1 MALIPVEEVV
11 EAKMGPY
18 LDSIKDPEKRKE
30 VVQGYVDAAKES
42 IESAVKEAESLIE
55 SINTSLKGVTMAVP
69 TIITQVASLA
79 GMIDPVAKAAQL
91 TTIKQS
97 VDTLKDNISRA
108 SSQLQQVM
116 SIGTQIGVPIPGA
129 SALTGAISAASS
141 LISTI
146 PL

>member
-30 VVQGYVDAAKES
+30 VVQEYVDAAKES

-69 TIITQVASLA
+69 TIIIQVASLA

-97 VDTLKDNISRA
+97 VDTLKDNLSRA

>member
-97 VDTLKDNISRA
+97 VDTLKDNLSRA

-141 LISTI
+141 LIGTI

>member
-1 MALIPVEEVV
+1 MALISVEEVV

-30 VVQGYVDAAKES
+30 VVKGYVDASRES
-42 IESAVKEAESLIE
+42 IESTVKEAESLME

-69 TIITQVASLA
+69 TIITQVASLSA
-79 GMIDPVAKAAQL
+79 MIDPTAKAAQL

-97 VDTLKDNISRA
+97 VDTLKDNLSRA

-129 SALTGAISAASS
+129 SALTGAISVASS
-141 LISTI
+141 LIGTI

>member
-79 GMIDPVAKAAQL
+79 GMLDPVAKAAQL

-97 VDTLKDNISRA
+97 VDTLKDNLSRA

>member
-11 EAKMGPY
+11 EAKIGPY

-42 IESAVKEAESLIE
+42 IESAVKEAESLME

-97 VDTLKDNISRA
+97 VDTLKDNLSRA

>member
-30 VVQGYVDAAKES
+30 VVQGYVDAARDS
-42 IESAVKEAESLIE
+42 IESTVKEAESLMD
-55 SINTSLKGVTMAVP
+55 SINTSIQGVTMAVP
-69 TIITQVASLA
+69 TIIIQVGSLVA
-79 GMIDPVAKAAQL
+79 MIDPTAKAAQL

-97 VDTLKDNISRA
+97 VDTLKDNLSRA

-116 SIGTQIGVPIPGA
+116 TISTQLGVPIPGA
-129 SALTGAISAASS
+129 SALTGAISAAYA

>member
-42 IESAVKEAESLIE
+42 IESAVKEAESLME
-55 SINTSLKGVTMAVP
+55 SIKTSIQGVTMAVP
-69 TIITQVASLA
+69 TIIVQVGSLVA
-79 GMIDPVAKAAQL
+79 MLDPTAKAAQL

-97 VDTLKDNISRA
+97 VDTLKDNLSRA

-116 SIGTQIGVPIPGA
+116 TIGTQLGVPIPGA

-141 LISTI
+141 LIGTI

>member
-18 LDSIKDPEKRKE
+18 LDSIKDPEKRKA
-30 VVQGYVDAAKES
+30 VVQGYVEAAKES

-79 GMIDPVAKAAQL
+79 GMLDPVAKAAQL

-97 VDTLKDNISRA
+97 VDTLKDSLSRA

>member
-1 MALIPVEEVV
+1 MALISVEEVV

-30 VVQGYVDAAKES
+30 VVHGYVDASRES
-42 IESAVKEAESLIE
+42 IESTVKEAESLME

-69 TIITQVASLA
+69 TIITQVASLSA
-79 GMIDPVAKAAQL
+79 MIDPTAKAAQL

-97 VDTLKDNISRA
+97 VDTLKDNLSRA

-116 SIGTQIGVPIPGA
+116 SIGTQMGVPIPGA
-129 SALTGAISAASS
+129 SALTGAISVASS
-141 LISTI
+141 LIGTI

>member
-1 MALIPVEEVV
+1 MALISVEEVV
-11 EAKMGPY
+11 EAKMGSY

-42 IESAVKEAESLIE
+42 IESAVKEAESLME
-55 SINTSLKGVTMAVP
+55 SINTSIKGVTMAVP
-69 TIITQVASLA
+69 TIITQVASLSA
-79 GMIDPVAKAAQL
+79 MIDPTAKVAQL

-97 VDTLKDNISRA
+97 VDTLKDNLSRA

-116 SIGTQIGVPIPGA
+116 SISTQIGVPIPGV
-129 SALTGAISAASS
+129 SDLTGAISVASS
-141 LISTI
+141 LIGTI

>member
-30 VVQGYVDAAKES
+30 VVQGYVDAAKDS
-42 IESAVKEAESLIE
+42 IESAVKEAESLMD
-55 SINTSLKGVTMAVP
+55 SINTSIQGVTMAVP
-69 TIITQVASLA
+69 TIIIQVGSLVA
-79 GMIDPVAKAAQL
+79 MVDPTAKAAQL

-97 VDTLKDNISRA
+97 VDTLKDNLSRA

-116 SIGTQIGVPIPGA
+116 TISTQLGVPIPGA
-129 SALTGAISAASS
+129 SALTGAISAAST

>member
-1 MALIPVEEVV
+1 MALISVEEVV

-30 VVQGYVDAAKES
+30 VVQGYVDASKES
-42 IESAVKEAESLIE
+42 IESTIKEAESLME

-69 TIITQVASLA
+69 TIITQVASLSA
-79 GMIDPVAKAAQL
+79 MIDPTAKAAQL

-97 VDTLKDNISRA
+97 VDTLKDNLSRA

-116 SIGTQIGVPIPGA
+116 SIGTQMGVPIPGA
-129 SALTGAISAASS
+129 SALTGAISVASS
-141 LISTI
+141 LIGTI

>member
-69 TIITQVASLA
+69 TIITQVASLSA
-79 GMIDPVAKAAQL
+79 MIDPTAKAAQL

-97 VDTLKDNISRA
+97 VDTLKDNLSRA

-141 LISTI
+141 LIGTI

>member
-18 LDSIKDPEKRKE
+18 LDSIKDPDKRKE

-79 GMIDPVAKAAQL
+79 GMLDPVAKAAQL

-97 VDTLKDNISRA
+97 VDTLKDNLSRA

>member
-79 GMIDPVAKAAQL
+79 GMLDPVAKAAQL

-97 VDTLKDNISRA
+97 VDTLKDNLSRA

-129 SALTGAISAASS
+129 SALTRAISAASS

>member
-55 SINTSLKGVTMAVP
+55 YINTSLKGVTMAVP

-97 VDTLKDNISRA
+97 VDTLKDNLSRA

>member
-79 GMIDPVAKAAQL
+79 GMLDPVAKAAQL

>member
-42 IESAVKEAESLIE
+42 IESAVKEAESLME

-69 TIITQVASLA
+69 TIIIQVASLA

-97 VDTLKDNISRA
+97 VDTLKDNLSRA

>member
-97 VDTLKDNISRA
+97 VDTLKDNLSRA

>member
-11 EAKMGPY
+11 EAKIGPY

-79 GMIDPVAKAAQL
+79 GMLDPVAKAAQL

-97 VDTLKDNISRA
+97 VDTLKDNLSRA

>member
-1 MALIPVEEVV
+1 MALISVEEVV

-30 VVQGYVDAAKES
+30 VVKGYVDASRES
-42 IESAVKEAESLIE
+42 IESTVKEAESLME

-69 TIITQVASLA
+69 TIITQVASLSA
-79 GMIDPVAKAAQL
+79 MIDPTAKAAQL

-97 VDTLKDNISRA
+97 VDTLKDNLSRA

-116 SIGTQIGVPIPGA
+116 SIGTQMGVPIPGA
-129 SALTGAISAASS
+129 SALTGAISVASS
-141 LISTI
+141 LIGTI

>member
-1 MALIPVEEVV
+1 MALISVEEVV

-30 VVQGYVDAAKES
+30 VVHGYVDASRES
-42 IESAVKEAESLIE
+42 IESTVKEAESLME

-69 TIITQVASLA
+69 TIITQVASLS

-97 VDTLKDNISRA
+97 VDTLKDNLSRA

-116 SIGTQIGVPIPGA
+116 SIGTQMGVPIPGA
-129 SALTGAISAASS
+129 SALTGAISVASS
-141 LISTI
+141 LIGTI

>member
-1 MALIPVEEVV
+1 MALISVEEVV

-18 LDSIKDPEKRKE
+18 LDSIKDPDKRKE

-97 VDTLKDNISRA
+97 VDTLKDNLSRA

>member
-30 VVQGYVDAAKES
+30 VVQEYVDAAKDS
-42 IESAVKEAESLIE
+42 IESAVKEAESLMD
-55 SINTSLKGVTMAVP
+55 SINTSIQGVTMAVP
-69 TIITQVASLA
+69 TIIIQVGSLVA
-79 GMIDPVAKAAQL
+79 MVDPTAKAAQL

-97 VDTLKDNISRA
+97 VDTLKDNLSRA

-116 SIGTQIGVPIPGA
+116 TISTQLGVPIPGA
-129 SALTGAISAASS
+129 SALTGAISAASA

>member
-1 MALIPVEEVV
+1 MALISVEEVV

-18 LDSIKDPEKRKE
+18 LNSIKDPEKSKE
-30 VVQGYVDAAKES
+30 AVQEYVDTAKES
-42 IESAVKEAESLIE
+42 IESTVKEAESLME

-69 TIITQVASLA
+69 TIITQVASLSA
-79 GMIDPVAKAAQL
+79 MIDPTAKAAQL

-97 VDTLKDNISRA
+97 VDTLKDNLSRA

-129 SALTGAISAASS
+129 SDLTGAISAASS
-141 LISTI
+141 LIGTI

>member
-69 TIITQVASLA
+69 TILTQVASLA

-97 VDTLKDNISRA
+97 VDTLKDNLSRA

-141 LISTI
+141 LICTI

>member
-1 MALIPVEEVV
+1 MALISVEEVV

-18 LDSIKDPEKRKE
+18 LNSIKDPEKRKE
-30 VVQGYVDAAKES
+30 AVQEYVDTAKES
-42 IESAVKEAESLIE
+42 IESTVKEAESLME

-69 TIITQVASLA
+69 TIITQVASLSA
-79 GMIDPVAKAAQL
+79 MIDPTAKAAQL

-97 VDTLKDNISRA
+97 VDTLKDNLSRA

-129 SALTGAISAASS
+129 SDLTGAISAASS
-141 LISTI
+141 LIGTI

>member
-1 MALIPVEEVV
+1 MALISVEEVV

-30 VVQGYVDAAKES
+30 VVQGYVDSSRES
-42 IESAVKEAESLIE
+42 LESTIKEAESLME

-69 TIITQVASLA
+69 TIITQVASLS

-97 VDTLKDNISRA
+97 VDTLKDNLSRA

-116 SIGTQIGVPIPGA
+116 SIGTQMGVPIPGA
-129 SALTGAISAASS
+129 SALTGAISVASS
-141 LISTI
+141 LIGTI

>member
-30 VVQGYVDAAKES
+30 VVQEYVDAAKES

-97 VDTLKDNISRA
+97 VDTLKDNLSRA

-129 SALTGAISAASS
+129 STLTGAISAASS

>member
-1 MALIPVEEVV
+1 MALISVEEVV

-30 VVQGYVDAAKES
+30 VMKGYVDAAKES
-42 IESAVKEAESLIE
+42 IESAVKEAESLME

-69 TIITQVASLA
+69 TIITQVASLSA
-79 GMIDPVAKAAQL
+79 MVDPTAKAAQL

-97 VDTLKDNISRA
+97 VDTLKDNLSRA

-116 SIGTQIGVPIPGA
+116 SIGTQMGVPIPGA
-129 SALTGAISAASS
+129 SILTGAISAASS
-141 LISTI
+141 LIGTI